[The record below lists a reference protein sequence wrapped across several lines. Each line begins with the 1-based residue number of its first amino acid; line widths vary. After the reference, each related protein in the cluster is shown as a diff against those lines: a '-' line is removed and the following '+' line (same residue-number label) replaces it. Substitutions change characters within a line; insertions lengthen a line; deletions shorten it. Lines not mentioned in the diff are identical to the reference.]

1 MAKMVEVCLFFS
13 IAFIRKNPFLVEK
26 LPRIH
31 TTKGDKK
38 GIYFLSSYTLV
49 RRRKKRSKGI
59 LLNKYKVGMGLAI
72 LGGLFFFSFYLA
84 KGSPI
89 FDFLRSYASIAFGD
103 IGLNIFFGLCILV
116 GILIMAK

>member
-1 MAKMVEVCLFFS
+1 
-13 IAFIRKNPFLVEK
+13 
-26 LPRIH
+26 
-31 TTKGDKK
+31 
-38 GIYFLSSYTLV
+38 LV